1 MVRENV
7 DKETAV
13 DVLDAKQQ
21 MEKLLEQINDRYLE
35 DIREAGMLL
44 TILSELFST
53 EMRWFHSVRAYRNY
67 VEFELDEYTFKL
79 VFHEGKMIPQ
89 LFINDDP
96 DSNFAFFIGVAAGSK
111 EICYQYVIEAE
122 EGDKK
127 GSIMAYSQP
136 DASMRIVKFCMEQY
150 HMLPE
155 QVIVK
160 QLEILYLPQ

>member
-7 DKETAV
+7 DKEKAA
-13 DVLDAKQQ
+13 DVLAAKQQ
-21 MEKLLEQINDRYLE
+21 MEALLAQINDKYLE
-35 DIREAGMLL
+35 DIREAGILL
-44 TILSELFST
+44 AVLSELFSY
-53 EMRWFHSVRAYRNY
+53 EMRWFHSVQICRNH

-96 DSNFAFFIGVAAGSK
+96 DLNFAFFIGVAAGSK
-111 EICYQYVIEAE
+111 EICYQYVIETE

-136 DASMRIVKFCMEQY
+136 DACMRIQKIWRGKHRVYTELLDKRRIK
-150 HMLPE
+150 
-155 QVIVK
+155 IVN
-160 QLEILYLPQ
+160 EM

>member
-1 MVRENV
+1 MVRDHV
-7 DKETAV
+7 DIEMAV
-13 DVLDAKQQ
+13 EVLDAKQQ
-21 MEKLLEQINDRYLE
+21 VEKLLEQVNDRYLE

-44 TILSELFST
+44 AILSELFSS
-53 EMRWFHSVRAYRNY
+53 ELRWIHSVRVCRNH

-96 DSNFAFFIGVAAGSK
+96 DLNFAFFIGVATGSK
-111 EICYQYVIEAE
+111 EICYQYVIETE

-150 HMLPE
+150 HMIPE
-155 QVIVK
+155 QVTVK